1 MTRIQHPLIDDW
13 QIDLPNKTVA
23 NRWAKAGWV
32 ILGDEPEPEPQ
43 PDPEPEP
50 EPEPDS
56 EDS

>member
-43 PDPEPEP
+43 PEPES
-50 EPEPDS
+50 EPDS
-56 EDS
+56 DES